1 MHHWKEET
9 LRDFFMLGIFYL
21 RKIVE
26 IKNKK
31 PLRDYEKK
39 KKSSFFNKS
48 REKKNPA

>member
-9 LRDFFMLGIFYL
+9 LRNFIMFVIFDL

-48 REKKNPA
+48 REKKIPA